1 MKKLLLLFMLG
12 ATVYT
17 VNAQVKTPQPSPA
30 AKLEQK
36 VGLTDVTLEYSR
48 PSVKGRTIFGN
59 LVPFSK
65 IWRTGA
71 NKNTTI
77 TFSTDAKI
85 DGYTLKAG
93 SYAIFTEPGE
103 SLWKVYFYSDTENWG
118 VPQKWDETKV
128 VAVTS
133 VKAHTVPFN
142 VETFTLD
149 INSITNGGANIELI
163 WEKTYIAIPFT
174 VPTDEAVLI
183 SINDVMGGSPKAADY
198 YASASYYLQED
209 KDIKQAKKWIDKA
222 VEMTKA
228 KPLFY
233 YIRKQS
239 LIHHKAGDTKG
250 AIDAARKSLEL
261 AEIAGNDD
269 YVKMNQDSLK
279 EWLGE

>member
-1 MKKLLLLFMLG
+1 MKKLLLLFMTC
-12 ATVYT
+12 ATVFS
-17 VNAQVKTPQPSPA
+17 VNAQVNTPQPSPA

-48 PSVKGRTIFGN
+48 PSVKGRIIFGD
-59 LVPFSK
+59 LVPYSK
-65 IWRTGA
+65 MWRTGA
-71 NKNTTI
+71 NKNTII
-77 TFSTDAKI
+77 TFSTEAEI
-85 DGYTLKAG
+85 DGYKLKPG

-118 VPQKWDETKV
+118 TPKKWDETNV

-133 VKAHTVPFN
+133 VKAHSVPFN

-149 INSITNGGANIELI
+149 INSITNSGANIELI

-174 VPTDEAVLI
+174 VPTDDAVLA
-183 SINDVMGGSPKAADY
+183 SINDVLGGSPKASDY
-198 YASASYYLQED
+198 YAAASYYLQEG
-209 KDIKQAKKWIDKA
+209 KSPKQAMEWIDKA
-222 VEMTKA
+222 VEMTKE

-239 LIHHKAGDTKG
+239 LIHAKAGDSKG
-250 AIDAARKSLEL
+250 AIAAARKSLEL
-261 AEIAGNDD
+261 AKIAGNDD
-269 YVKMNQDSLK
+269 YVKMNQDSLD